1 MDIVVSLLR
10 SLGVNSTIWFQLG
23 CFFVAYL
30 AVTELVFKP
39 YLRAYEERQ
48 KRTVGGEE
56 TAAKTVEE
64 IGVLQNQYESKVRAL
79 NAEIKGIYDT
89 SRGEAQK
96 RYDETMSAAR
106 KQADAALESTRA
118 QITTQV
124 EAAEHALKSE
134 VPALGNAI
142 ASRLAGKDLSV

>member
-39 YLRAYEERQ
+39 YLRAYEARQ
-48 KRTVGGEE
+48 SRTIGGEVG
-56 TAAKTVEE
+56 AAKTVEE

-79 NAEIKGIYDT
+79 NNEIKGIYDT
-89 SRGEAQK
+89 SRAEAQK
-96 RYDETMSAAR
+96 KYDEMMQAAR
-106 KQADAALESTRA
+106 KQGDEILEANRA
-118 QITTQV
+118 QIATQV
-124 EAAEHALKSE
+124 EVAERNLKSE
-134 VPALGNAI
+134 VPTLGAAI
-142 ASRLAGKDLSV
+142 ASRLIGKDLTI